1 MAFIHGQAPSA
12 GLGIRSSRGV
22 VMHLAGTI
30 LPIFAI
36 ILAGWLAGVSGY
48 LPRELA
54 APLMRF
60 AYYVAMPALVF
71 LTIADETLHSLLDWR
86 FVAAFGGGSML
97 CFAAVMLFERIARGN
112 SARNSAMLAA
122 AVSMTNTGF
131 VALPI
136 LKTLFG
142 QPGVLAAAIATIFV
156 GAVLFPVLVVI
167 LEIDRGGASR
177 GVSGGALIRQIAT
190 NPVILATLCA
200 LAWSI
205 VGMRLPGPVVSLLTI
220 LGEAL
225 TPCALF
231 SIGLDL
237 TLGELRERVRL
248 YALLTVLK
256 LAIVPL
262 VVYALCLAARLDHTA
277 TVAAVVCAAVPTA
290 KSAYVLAVEYDV
302 EKPVVSGVIS
312 MTTLFSVVTLLGWL
326 RIL

>member
-1 MAFIHGQAPSA
+1 
-12 GLGIRSSRGV
+12 
-22 VMHLAGTI
+22 MHLAGTI

-36 ILAGWLAGVSGY
+36 ILAGWLAGVCGY
-48 LPRELA
+48 VSRDLA

-97 CFAAVMLFERIARGN
+97 CFAAVMLFERTARGA
-112 SARNSAMLAA
+112 SVRSGAILAA

-136 LKTLFG
+136 LKALFG

-156 GAVLFPVLVVI
+156 GAILFPVLVML
-167 LEIDRGGASR
+167 LETDRSDAAGNLRGA
-177 GVSGGALIRQIAT
+177 ALIRQIAT
-190 NPVILATLCA
+190 NPVILATVCA
-200 LAWSI
+200 VIWSMI
-205 VGMRLPGPVVSLLTI
+205 GATLPGPVASLLTI

-237 TLGELRERVRL
+237 TLRELRERLGL
-248 YALLTVLK
+248 YALLTALK

-262 VVYALCLAARLDHTA
+262 VVHVLCRAAQLDHMA

-302 EKPVVSGVIS
+302 EKAVVSGVIS
-312 MTTLFSVVTLLGWL
+312 MTTLFSVVTLLAWL
-326 RIL
+326 HIL

>member
-1 MAFIHGQAPSA
+1 
-12 GLGIRSSRGV
+12 
-22 VMHLAGTI
+22 MHLVGTI

-36 ILAGWLAGVSGY
+36 ILAGWLAGVCGY
-48 LPRELA
+48 VSRDLA

-97 CFAAVMLFERIARGN
+97 CFAAVMLFERIARGASVRT
-112 SARNSAMLAA
+112 SAILAA

-136 LKTLFG
+136 LKALFG

-156 GAVLFPVLVVI
+156 GAILFPVLVVL
-167 LEIDRGGASR
+167 LETDRSDAAGNLRGA
-177 GVSGGALIRQIAT
+177 ALIRQIAT
-190 NPVILATLCA
+190 NPVILATVCA
-200 LAWSI
+200 VIWSMI
-205 VGMRLPGPVVSLLTI
+205 GATLPGPVASLLAI

-231 SIGLDL
+231 SVGLDL
-237 TLGELRERVRL
+237 TLRELRERLGL
-248 YALLTVLK
+248 YALLTALK

-262 VVYALCLAARLDHTA
+262 VVYVLCRAAQLDHMA

-302 EKPVVSGVIS
+302 EKAVVSGVIS
-312 MTTLFSVVTLLGWL
+312 MTTLFSVVTLLAWL
-326 RIL
+326 HIL

>member
-1 MAFIHGQAPSA
+1 MAFIRRQACA
-12 GLGIRSSRGV
+12 GVGIRSSPEV
-22 VMHLAGTI
+22 VMHLAGTL

-36 ILAGWLAGVSGY
+36 ILVGWLAGVSGY
-48 LPRELA
+48 LPRNLA

-97 CFAAVMLFERIARGN
+97 CFAAVMLFERMVRGA
-112 SARNSAMLAA
+112 SMRSSAMLAA

-136 LKTLFG
+136 LKSLFG
-142 QPGVLAAAIATIFV
+142 GPGVLAAAIATIFV
-156 GAVLFPVLVVI
+156 GAILFPVLVVL
-167 LEIDRGGASR
+167 LEIDRADASR
-177 GVSGGALIRQIAT
+177 SLRGAKLIRQIAT
-190 NPVILATLCA
+190 NPVILATVCA
-200 LAWSI
+200 VVWSL
-205 VGMRLPGPVVSLLTI
+205 VGVTLPGPVATVLRM

-237 TLGELRERVRL
+237 TLSEMRQRLSL

-262 VVYALCLAARLDHTA
+262 VVYLLCRAAQLDHTA

-302 EKPVVSGVIS
+302 EKGVVSGVIS